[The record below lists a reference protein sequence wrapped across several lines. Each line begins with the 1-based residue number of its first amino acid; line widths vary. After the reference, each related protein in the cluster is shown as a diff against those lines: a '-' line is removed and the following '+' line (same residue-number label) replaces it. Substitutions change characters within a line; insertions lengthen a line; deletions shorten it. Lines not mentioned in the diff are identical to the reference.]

1 MTRDKVL
8 KDAAAATIEREGDF
22 GSPQDNLGLVADLWE
37 QYINNIEPHP
47 TYLYK
52 EITAKDVGIMMIL
65 FKVARIA
72 TKHSG
77 KETKLHHDTLVDI
90 AGYAAITSEL
100 AEEVD

>member
-1 MTRDKVL
+1 MTRSKVL
-8 KDAAAATIEREGDF
+8 NDAAAATIEREGQF

-47 TYLYK
+47 TYLHK
-52 EITAKDVGIMMIL
+52 EITAKDVGVMMIL

-72 TKHSG
+72 STQSG
-77 KETKLHHDTLVDI
+77 KHIKPHHDTLVDI

>member
-1 MTRDKVL
+1 MNRSRVL
-8 KDAAAATIEREGDF
+8 NDAITATKEREGEF

-47 TYLYK
+47 TYLHK
-52 EITAKDVGIMMIL
+52 EITAKDVGVMMIL

-72 TKHSG
+72 STQSG
-77 KETKLHHDTLVDI
+77 KHIKPHHDTLVDI

-100 AEEVD
+100 SENVD

>member
-52 EITAKDVGIMMIL
+52 TITAKDVGIMMIL

-72 TKHSG
+72 SKHSD

>member
-1 MTRDKVL
+1 MNRSKVL
-8 KDAAAATIEREGDF
+8 NDAITATKEREGEF

-37 QYINNIEPHP
+37 QYINNIEPYP
-47 TYLYK
+47 TYLHK

-72 TKHSG
+72 STQSG
-77 KETKLHHDTLVDI
+77 KHIKPHHDTLVDI

-100 AEEVD
+100 SENVD